1 MSGALIHDECVRV
14 CVCTY
19 SGKRAVTLTIFYN
32 APETHLGRAV
42 QGFGSWVSVFAQWV
56 VGLYHPQ
63 NLEQLGRP
71 RRLFV
76 VRLCGR
82 GTIAPPREQPANMS
96 RLLDT
101 KKGQRRQKY
110 EFCVVPPPCRN
121 RPIYSVARATGWPR
135 PAEAR
140 GSLRRDLAPRG
151 TPLRA
156 SFWPKTVPPC
166 VRHRCSACERRHGK
180 TGCCGAAWPKS
191 PA

>member
-1 MSGALIHDECVRV
+1 MWRVSGALIHMMSVYV
-14 CVCTY
+14 FASVH
-19 SGKRAVTLTIFYN
+19 SGKRAVTLTIFK
-32 APETHLGRAV
+32 R
-42 QGFGSWVSVFAQWV
+42 SVV
-56 VGLYHPQ
+56 LYHPQ
-63 NLEQLGRP
+63 TCEQLGRP

>member
-1 MSGALIHDECVRV
+1 MMSVYVFASVHIQVSVLSHSQYFITRRRLIWAGLSRD
-14 CVCTY
+14 
-19 SGKRAVTLTIFYN
+19 
-32 APETHLGRAV
+32 LGRGSV
-42 QGFGSWVSVFAQWV
+42 FLRRGSWVSIT
-56 VGLYHPQ
+56 PKTC
-63 NLEQLGRP
+63 EQLGRP